1 MKLKHLHLLGEVYGD
16 NFTAFFFSYV
26 ATYRIYKTEWSRYTI
41 FTTKS
46 YFIGGKK

>member
-26 ATYRIYKTEWSRYTI
+26 ATYRILQDGMVALHHIHDQILFHR
-41 FTTKS
+41 
-46 YFIGGKK
+46 G